1 MIWALWVSCS
11 GRACWSLPAFHL
23 PRPEPTK
30 LEIGGVHKPE
40 STPVPPTPTNTHAHS
55 VLHLSHPYILIITAN
70 WAAPFV
76 DLGWN
81 VPFYWAP
88 GILAFVPSS
97 GGWRRTWL

>member
-40 STPVPPTPTNTHAHS
+40 STPVPPTPTIPHTPYTTHHTYTTFFFLLLFLS
-55 VLHLSHPYILIITAN
+55 SLCFVLFSCK
-70 WAAPFV
+70 F
-76 DLGWN
+76 N
-81 VPFYWAP
+81 VSY
-88 GILAFVPSS
+88 L
-97 GGWRRTWL
+97 